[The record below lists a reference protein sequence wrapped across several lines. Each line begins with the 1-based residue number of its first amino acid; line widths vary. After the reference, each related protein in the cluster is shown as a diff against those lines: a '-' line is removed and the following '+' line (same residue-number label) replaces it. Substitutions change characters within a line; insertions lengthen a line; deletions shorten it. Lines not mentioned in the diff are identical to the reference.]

1 MFNLMNDPIPTFL
14 HVTTRAE
21 QAGWTARAPL
31 IVVSIAAQQAALLL
45 PPSEWHG
52 PWRVSTA
59 AAGIGNEPGS
69 HRTPTGLHRVC
80 ERIGDGAPPGTEFRS
95 RIPTGRVIQPGADGG
110 ADDLIL
116 TRILWLDGLQ
126 PGVNEHS
133 RGRYIYLHGTN
144 REDLLGTP
152 ASHGCVRM
160 ANADILHLFDLLAP
174 HPDVYCW
181 LE

>member
-1 MFNLMNDPIPTFL
+1 MFNLMNDPDPTFL
-14 HVTTRAE
+14 HASDRAHK
-21 QAGWTARAPL
+21 AGWPGSAPL
-31 IVVSIAAQQAALLL
+31 IAVSITTQSAALLL
-45 PPSEWHG
+45 PPGPWHG
-52 PWRVSTA
+52 PWPVSTA
-59 AAGIGNEPGS
+59 AAGTGNTPGS
-69 HRTPTGLHRVC
+69 NRTPTGLHRVC
-80 ERIGDGAPPGTEFRS
+80 DRIGDGAPQGAEFSS
-95 RIPTGRVIQPGADGG
+95 RLPTGRVIQPGADGR

-133 RGRYIYLHGTN
+133 RARFIYLHGTN

-181 LE
+181 ME

>member
-1 MFNLMNDPIPTFL
+1 MFNLMNDPEPTFL
-14 HVTTRAE
+14 HASDRARK
-21 QAGWTARAPL
+21 AGWPGNVPL
-31 IVVSIAAQQAALLL
+31 IVVSVLLQRAALRL
-45 PPSEWHG
+45 PTGPWHG
-52 PWRVSTA
+52 PWLVSTA
-59 AAGIGNEPGS
+59 DAGTGNEPAS

-80 ERIGDGAPPGTEFRS
+80 ERIGEGASPGTEFRS
-95 RIPTGRVIQPGADGG
+95 RIPTGRVIQPGADSGTG
-110 ADDLIL
+110 DLIL

-174 HPDVYCW
+174 HPEIHCW
-181 LE
+181 IE

>member
-1 MFNLMNDPIPTFL
+1 MFNLMNDPDPTFL
-14 HVTTRAE
+14 HATARAE
-21 QAGWTARAPL
+21 QAGWPGRAPL
-31 IVVSIAAQQAALLL
+31 IVTSIAAQQAALFL
-45 PPSEWHG
+45 PPGTWHG
-52 PWRVSTA
+52 PWPVSTA
-59 AAGIGNEPGS
+59 AAGTGNEPGS
-69 HRTPTGLHRVC
+69 NRTPTGLHRIC
-80 ERIGDGAPPGTEFRS
+80 ERIGDDAPSRTEFRS

-133 RGRYIYLHGTN
+133 RARFIYLHGTN

-160 ANADILHLFDLLAP
+160 ANADILHLFNVLAL